1 MSEFED
7 VHFSTSEEI
16 RLSRELACAIAGE
29 IGSLPQSVLDAYNKL
44 KKHYDWQIESG
55 MQ

>member
-16 RLSRELACAIAGE
+16 RLSRELACVIARE
-29 IGSLPQSVLDAYNKL
+29 IESLPQSVLDAYSKL
-44 KKHYDWQIESG
+44 KKHYYWQIENG